1 VDGLAGFVLLSVAL
15 TLTPGPDD
23 VLVLNCAVRGG
34 PRSGAASAFGVAAGS
49 LVWGAAAAT
58 GAAAIVSGSPVVHQG
73 MRWAGAA
80 YLVALG
86 ASSLAV
92 RAPGRHAAA
101 TARAGEGGYVL
112 VVEGADRRA
121 FAAGL
126 LSDLLNPKIGAFYVM
141 VLPEFVPAE
150 APVLRYS
157 LFLCAIDVALA
168 TLWLLTLTW
177 LAHLA
182 VGWLERPPV
191 VRWSRRV
198 LGATLIG
205 IGIGAVA
212 GLA

>member
-1 VDGLAGFVLLSVAL
+1 MY
-15 TLTPGPDD
+15 
-23 VLVLNCAVRGG
+23 
-34 PRSGAASAFGVAAGS
+34 
-49 LVWGAAAAT
+49 
-58 GAAAIVSGSPVVHQG
+58 QG

-92 RAPGRHAAA
+92 RAPGRHAAP
-101 TARAGEGGYVL
+101 TARAVEGGHV
-112 VVEGADRRA
+112 VTGAVVTAGAVTARAVAVEGITVEGADRRA

-141 VLPEFVPAE
+141 VLPEFVPAGV
-150 APVLRYS
+150 PVLQYS

-182 VGWLERPPV
+182 VEWLERPPV
-191 VRWSRRV
+191 LRWSRRL
-198 LGATLIG
+198 LGATLVA
-205 IGIGAVA
+205 IGAVA
-212 GLA
+212 ALG